1 MTGYSDPIYA
11 EAFVNFNKYN
21 IDLEIFVLNRTD
33 QVLKN
38 ICFNFFS
45 ILNGSNQNQNLRLMD
60 KLRNPY
66 LMPEE
71 SVLLFKTLQYDASK
85 EFKIFSEISY

>member
-1 MTGYSDPIYA
+1 MK
-11 EAFVNFNKYN
+11 FNKYN

-45 ILNGSNQNQNLRLMD
+45 ILSGSNQNQNLRLID
-60 KLRNPY
+60 KLKNPY

-71 SVLLFKTLQYDASK
+71 SVLLFKTL
-85 EFKIFSEISY
+85 